1 MTERQQKILEL
12 KEQIYRDVEE
22 EDIYYYNIP
31 SQGYKNIED
40 YLLQLDNPIDRLTLA
55 QCCLSFENVK
65 KIISKIQLDEYQ
77 TKKYELLKGKNIEVD
92 DTINFDI
99 LSPKYE
105 FLDDILDSITTDIDI
120 QQQIISLNKEQLKL
134 FELLYQRLKEVS
146 NYNISYI
153 KKLLT
158 YGMGYTP
165 FTTFSND
172 YKERYS
178 SLLKELE
185 MLLKNEYP
193 FSNDMLD
200 KLLFLF
206 TNPNDFDIN
215 NLWDL
220 KDFGTLE
227 SLSKFDD
234 LINNEKSKSTIDIKK
249 IKDLFLMK
257 SYGISFDEA
266 KLIIKKYDLS
276 KLEINEDNADLFE
289 MYNAINCIVF
299 EDDVNVLLQVY
310 DEFTKK
316 KTPKFN
322 FMRITT
328 FENDL
333 RKEFAKF
340 LNRCIYKVNNNSFTE
355 NNGIKIYDAGVDF
368 KMIVTAIGAYQ
379 GGFTNKEN
387 YFQYWNSPYIQSHG
401 NCCSLIA
408 NNNLSMAESKNII
421 LGFSNMDPS
430 MLLLSGKFDIDSTPS
445 SKEFDMTFGRG
456 STFYTSPEELI
467 NNTRTDY
474 NELVYER
481 RDLNANANFYK
492 KNPDY
497 IVFIDE
503 YIDIDYYIENCNNP
517 NDLEYLKEQK
527 RVLDMKWKETLKA
540 AKDFGVPIVRIN
552 REKCAINESQKI
564 QTMLENFKLTNDS
577 NLINEIIMQFE
588 NNRVG
593 NTKFNNLIRN
603 KYFGEKKME
612 SILSTIK
619 EYIMS
624 LEDVDL
630 KQKLI
635 NSYGTAIEIEMK
647 KLTGVMGKR
656 TKGQTSAINYEDE
669 LANIELLKQQI
680 SMPNSATNLPDDRL
694 IQRDNL
700 DKKTEIEVAN
710 EVKEYQQPLKHNPRI
725 ELQDGE
731 IYLIKENFANV
742 ETEEFGGKKR

>member
-1 MTERQQKILEL
+1 
-12 KEQIYRDVEE
+12 
-22 EDIYYYNIP
+22 
-31 SQGYKNIED
+31 
-40 YLLQLDNPIDRLTLA
+40 
-55 QCCLSFENVK
+55 
-65 KIISKIQLDEYQ
+65 
-77 TKKYELLKGKNIEVD
+77 
-92 DTINFDI
+92 
-99 LSPKYE
+99 
-105 FLDDILDSITTDIDI
+105 
-120 QQQIISLNKEQLKL
+120 
-134 FELLYQRLKEVS
+134 
-146 NYNISYI
+146 
-153 KKLLT
+153 
-158 YGMGYTP
+158 
-165 FTTFSND
+165 
-172 YKERYS
+172 
-178 SLLKELE
+178 
-185 MLLKNEYP
+185 
-193 FSNDMLD
+193 
-200 KLLFLF
+200 
-206 TNPNDFDIN
+206 
-215 NLWDL
+215 
-220 KDFGTLE
+220 
-227 SLSKFDD
+227 
-234 LINNEKSKSTIDIKK
+234 
-249 IKDLFLMK
+249 
-257 SYGISFDEA
+257 
-266 KLIIKKYDLS
+266 
-276 KLEINEDNADLFE
+276 
-289 MYNAINCIVF
+289 
-299 EDDVNVLLQVY
+299 
-310 DEFTKK
+310 
-316 KTPKFN
+316 
-322 FMRITT
+322 
-328 FENDL
+328 
-333 RKEFAKF
+333 
-340 LNRCIYKVNNNSFTE
+340 
-355 NNGIKIYDAGVDF
+355 
-368 KMIVTAIGAYQ
+368 
-379 GGFTNKEN
+379 
-387 YFQYWNSPYIQSHG
+387 
-401 NCCSLIA
+401 
-408 NNNLSMAESKNII
+408 
-421 LGFSNMDPS
+421 MDPS

-552 REKCAINESQKI
+552 REKCAIKESQKI

>member
-1 MTERQQKILEL
+1 MTETQQKILEL
-12 KEQIYRDVEE
+12 KEQIRSRCESEE
-22 EDIYYYNIP
+22 INYYG
-31 SQGYKNIED
+31 SLDDSYKNIDD
-40 YLLQLDNPIDRLTLA
+40 YLLQLDNPIAQLTLA
-55 QCCLSFENVK
+55 QWCLSFDNVK

-77 TKKYELLKGKNIEVD
+77 TKKYELLKSKNVEVD
-92 DTINFDI
+92 NTINFDI
-99 LSPKYE
+99 LSPEYE

-134 FELLYQRLKEVS
+134 FELLYRRLKDVS
-146 NYNISYI
+146 NYNIPYI
-153 KKLLT
+153 YKLLNF
-158 YGMGYTP
+158 GMGYTP
-165 FTTFSND
+165 FASFSNNC
-172 YKERYS
+172 KERYS

-220 KDFGTLE
+220 KDFGTLG

-257 SYGISFDEA
+257 SYGISLSEA

-276 KLEINEDNADLFE
+276 KLEINDDNADLFE
-289 MYNAINCIVF
+289 MYNAINCIVC

-328 FENDL
+328 FENDI
-333 RKEFAKF
+333 RKEFAKS
-340 LNRCIYKVNNNSFTE
+340 LNRCVYKVDNNSFTE
-355 NNGIKIYDAGVDF
+355 INGIRIYDAGVDF

-387 YFQYWNSPYIQSHG
+387 YFKYWNSPYIQSHG

-421 LGFSNMDPS
+421 LGFSNMDPN
-430 MLLLSGKFDIDSTPS
+430 MLLLSSKFDIDSTPS
-445 SKEFDMTFGRG
+445 SKNFDMTFGRY

-467 NNTRTDY
+467 NNTRTNY

-503 YIDIDYYIENCNNP
+503 YIDIDYYIEKCNNP
-517 NDLEYLKEQK
+517 NALEYLKEQK
-527 RVLDMKWKETLKA
+527 RVLDMKWTETLKA

-619 EYIMS
+619 EHIMS
-624 LEDVDL
+624 L
-630 KQKLI
+630 
-635 NSYGTAIEIEMK
+635 
-647 KLTGVMGKR
+647 
-656 TKGQTSAINYEDE
+656 
-669 LANIELLKQQI
+669 
-680 SMPNSATNLPDDRL
+680 
-694 IQRDNL
+694 
-700 DKKTEIEVAN
+700 
-710 EVKEYQQPLKHNPRI
+710 
-725 ELQDGE
+725 
-731 IYLIKENFANV
+731 
-742 ETEEFGGKKR
+742 